1 MTHQSTDQPFY
12 AGAGELFAQEE
23 HLGNYCEEVARSI
36 VAYTQG
42 ASRVLEFGA
51 GIGTL
56 AINHRRLTGVEPTC
70 LEIDP
75 RLAEVLKGRGLT
87 CMPPEALTRDP
98 FDAVYSSNV
107 LEHIED
113 DLSALRSIRASLKP
127 NGRLVLYL
135 PARQEIYNELDR
147 LVGHYRRYDIA
158 ELRAKLH
165 SAGFELLHWQYADSI
180 GYFAW
185 GLSRFRKVDPS
196 RKLGSTA
203 VLSLYDR
210 LIFPI
215 SIALDRIGFKR
226 VIGKNILIL
235 AKPRA

>member
-1 MTHQSTDQPFY
+1 MTHQSADQPFY
-12 AGAGELFAQEE
+12 AGADELFAQEQ
-23 HLGNYCEEVARSI
+23 HLSNYCEEVARTI
-36 VAYTQG
+36 VAHTKG
-42 ASRVLEFGA
+42 AVRVLEFGA

-75 RLAEVLKGRGLT
+75 RLAAVLRERKLT
-87 CMPPEALTRDP
+87 CVSAEDMASGS

-113 DLSALRSIRASLKP
+113 DIAALRSIKASLKP
-127 NGRLVLYL
+127 DGRLVLYL
-135 PARQEIYNELDR
+135 PARKEIYNELDR

-158 ELRAKLH
+158 ELRTKLH
-165 SAGFELLHWQYADSI
+165 QTGYELLHWQYADSI

-196 RKLGSTA
+196 RKLGSTTA
-203 VLSLYDR
+203 LSFYDR

-215 SIALDRIGFKR
+215 STALDRIGFR
-226 VIGKNILIL
+226 RLIGKNILIL
-235 AKPRA
+235 AKPRT